1 MDAGGLGAPPAE
13 TAKPHT
19 GGAATAPKEEGRGVL
34 ICNDF

>member
-19 GGAATAPKEEGRGVL
+19 GGAAARPKGGRAGRFNL
-34 ICNDF
+34 